1 MDFLHGAM
9 VLAVPLL
16 LAALG
21 ELIAEKAGVINI
33 GIEGVMLCGA
43 FAAFAVAHTTGSAE
57 VGLFAAVL
65 AGAAMAAVFAFLC
78 ITLKADQIIVGTGVN
93 LAGLGLTGTLYRAM
107 FTASSNALSVNPI
120 PVVNWP
126 VLGAIPVL
134 GPLVFQQD
142 LLVPIALALTPLVGW
157 WLWRTRLGLAL
168 RACGDKPEAADTS
181 GYSVAALRFWA
192 VLAAGALAG
201 LGGGYLS
208 VAQGNTFVEG
218 MTNGRGFIALALVIF
233 GRWNPWGILAGAF
246 FFGMAAQLK
255 FTLPGLGWNLSPQVI
270 EMVPYAATL
279 LALAI
284 LKKAAN
290 GPTALAQPYQR

>member
-1 MDFLHGAM
+1 M

-21 ELIAEKAGVINI
+21 ELIAEKGGVINI

-43 FAAFAVAHTTGSAE
+43 FAAFAVARASGSAG
-57 VGLFAAVL
+57 VGLAAAVF
-65 AGAAMAAVFAFLC
+65 AGMAMAAVFAFLC
-78 ITLKADQIIVGTGVN
+78 VTLKADQIIVGTGVN
-93 LAGLGLTGTLYRAM
+93 LVGLGLTGTLYRAL
-107 FTASSNALSVNPI
+107 FAASSAALSVTPLA
-120 PVVNWP
+120 VVTWP
-126 VLGAIPVL
+126 VLGDVPVL
-134 GPLVFQQD
+134 GPLVFRQNA
-142 LLVPIALALTPLVGW
+142 LVPLSLALTPLVSW

-168 RACGDKPEAADTS
+168 RACGDKPEAADTA
-181 GYSVAALRFWA
+181 GYSVPALRFWA
-192 VLAAGALAG
+192 VLAGGALAG

-233 GRWNPWGILAGAF
+233 GRWNPWGILAGSL

-279 LALAI
+279 LALAL

-290 GPTALAQPYQR
+290 GPAALAQPYRR